1 MIRVLLVLLKLLV
14 PIPRIFEIPYKSK
27 RGAVKIVI
35 YSTEFNL
42 AGGESAEQTKG
53 TRAKCLVYPPQTL
66 KRMANAFAYR
76 GRVKAKNAFAQRAGI
91 SKHITAVNH
100 KTYNC
105 KITNFIAQ
113 NNKLQVKNN
122 NLQV

>member
-1 MIRVLLVLLKLLV
+1 MPSV
-14 PIPRIFEIPYKSK
+14 P
-27 RGAVKIVI
+27 
-35 YSTEFNL
+35 
-42 AGGESAEQTKG
+42 
-53 TRAKCLVYPPQTL
+53 PPQTL

-122 NLQV
+122 NLQE

>member
-1 MIRVLLVLLKLLV
+1 MHSPIEDELKL
-14 PIPRIFEIPYKSK
+14 
-27 RGAVKIVI
+27 
-35 YSTEFNL
+35 
-42 AGGESAEQTKG
+42 
-53 TRAKCLVYPPQTL
+53 
-66 KRMANAFAYR
+66 
-76 GRVKAKNAFAQRAGI
+76 KNAFAQRAGI

-122 NLQV
+122 NLQVKKTYR

>member
-1 MIRVLLVLLKLLV
+1 MHS
-14 PIPRIFEIPYKSK
+14 PIED
-27 RGAVKIVI
+27 
-35 YSTEFNL
+35 EL
-42 AGGESAEQTKG
+42 
-53 TRAKCLVYPPQTL
+53 TL
-66 KRMANAFAYR
+66 
-76 GRVKAKNAFAQRAGI
+76 KNAFAQRAGI

-113 NNKLQVKNN
+113 NNNLQVKNN

>member
-1 MIRVLLVLLKLLV
+1 MPSV
-14 PIPRIFEIPYKSK
+14 PPPNSANHKKSIN
-27 RGAVKIVI
+27 KIKT
-35 YSTEFNL
+35 Y
-42 AGGESAEQTKG
+42 
-53 TRAKCLVYPPQTL
+53 
-66 KRMANAFAYR
+66 AFAYR

>member
-1 MIRVLLVLLKLLV
+1 M
-14 PIPRIFEIPYKSK
+14 
-27 RGAVKIVI
+27 
-35 YSTEFNL
+35 T
-42 AGGESAEQTKG
+42 
-53 TRAKCLVYPPQTL
+53 
-66 KRMANAFAYR
+66 NAFAYR

-113 NNKLQVKNN
+113 NNNLQVKDN
-122 NLQV
+122 NLHHDTRIISWNDINKSMDLPHVHQQAH